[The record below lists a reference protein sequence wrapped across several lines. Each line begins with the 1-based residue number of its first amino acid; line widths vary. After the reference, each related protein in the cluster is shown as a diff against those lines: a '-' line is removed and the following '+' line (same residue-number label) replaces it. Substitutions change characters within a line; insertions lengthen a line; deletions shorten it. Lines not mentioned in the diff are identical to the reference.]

1 MSEAIK
7 QGWKTELVGVLIEFN
22 NFNTKFA
29 RSYKMSFS
37 VSIKACWYLLTFDKT
52 TINVIVHAVKIICTK
67 SHNYNMCVRA

>member
-22 NFNTKFA
+22 NFHTKFA

-37 VSIKACWYLLTFDKT
+37 VWIKACWYLLTFDKT
-52 TINVIVHAVKIICTK
+52 TINVIVHAAKIICTK